1 MKDLKITVTA
11 AFGVE
16 GLLRREINR
25 LGYREGLSAGKGGVT
40 LKGSLEDV
48 ARLNLWV
55 RQGERVVIELGT
67 FPARTFEELFQG
79 VKAIPW
85 EEWLGK
91 DAAFPVKGKSVKSLL
106 HSVPDCQAIIKKAI
120 VERLRGKYPGVGWFE
135 ERGPVYGVEFKLT
148 KDLVTV
154 VLDTTGEG
162 LHKRGWRKL
171 GSSAPLKETLASVLL
186 TLSNWRPDQPLVDPF
201 CGSGTIPIEA
211 ALKAMNVAPGLNR
224 SFVCENWSQMPKA
237 LWSRLREEAREAVI
251 PQPKLHI
258 EGYDID
264 EKVLSM
270 ARYHA
275 KAAGVADKIHFQRR
289 DVAEFKSSRKYGAII
304 TNPPY
309 GQRLGQEGE
318 AAKLYRL
325 MGRVFQP
332 LDTWSF
338 YILTSH
344 KGFEEA
350 FGRQAA
356 KNTKLFNGFLECR
369 LYQFHGPRPPRSGRA
384 VTESLY
390 SFSDRA

>member
-1 MKDLKITVTA
+1 MK
-11 AFGVE
+11 
-16 GLLRREINR
+16 R
-25 LGYREGLSAGKGGVT
+25 
-40 LKGSLEDV
+40 
-48 ARLNLWV
+48 
-55 RQGERVVIELGT
+55 
-67 FPARTFEELFQG
+67 LFQG

-224 SFVCENWSQMPKA
+224 SFVCGELVPNAESFMEPAAGGGQG
-237 LWSRLREEAREAVI
+237 S
-251 PQPKLHI
+251 
-258 EGYDID
+258 GYP
-264 EKVLSM
+264 S
-270 ARYHA
+270 A
-275 KAAGVADKIHFQRR
+275 KAAI
-289 DVAEFKSSRKYGAII
+289 SRVMISMKKYFPWLVIM
-304 TNPPY
+304 
-309 GQRLGQEGE
+309 Q
-318 AAKLYRL
+318 K
-325 MGRVFQP
+325 
-332 LDTWSF
+332 
-338 YILTSH
+338 
-344 KGFEEA
+344 
-350 FGRQAA
+350 
-356 KNTKLFNGFLECR
+356 
-369 LYQFHGPRPPRSGRA
+369 RPVWPTRFIFSAGMWQ
-384 VTESLY
+384 SLK
-390 SFSDRA
+390 APGNMEQL